1 MQVIQ
6 DNAQKIIKKNVK
18 TKNIFFF
25 IIVKYGE
32 CV

>member
-18 TKNIFFF
+18 TKIFFFF